1 VGANQENLYDWIAHL
16 DCSAQPGDDEELTQ
30 AARLAHPKGA
40 LLTGEDRLQAML
52 AAIYSVYFVH
62 LEPRA

>member
-1 VGANQENLYDWIAHL
+1 MSQNELYEWISHL
-16 DCSAQPGDDEELTQ
+16 DCSAQPESDEELTQ

-40 LLTGEDRLQAML
+40 LLTGEDKLQAML